1 MCCVKIRRRRGGG
14 ADRVVDIIESMELK
28 ENGVETQ
35 LTDTLMLKT
44 SV

>member
-1 MCCVKIRRRRGGG
+1 MG